1 MTKIDTVTCLDR
13 ARAGYIS
20 VATQWVGVL
29 PPFPFQ
35 TVHILVHNGVRLEF
49 LGGGSASVLVEPGDT
64 PQRTAWVYGRQ
75 LALRRIRDAVRDQ
88 ETALKP

>member
-1 MTKIDTVTCLDR
+1 MKPIDTTGCLEA

-20 VATQWVGVL
+20 VTTQWVPML
-29 PPFPFQ
+29 PPFPFTRLDV
-35 TVHILVHNGVRLEF
+35 TVVNNTWLNF
-49 LGGGSASVLVEPGDT
+49 TGGGSASVLVEPGTT